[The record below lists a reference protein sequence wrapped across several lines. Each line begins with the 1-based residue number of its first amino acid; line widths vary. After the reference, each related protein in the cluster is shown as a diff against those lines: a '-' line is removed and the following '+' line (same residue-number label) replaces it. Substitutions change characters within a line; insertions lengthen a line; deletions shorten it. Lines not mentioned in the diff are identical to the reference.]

1 MNSRV
6 TSRHLHRLCFVAT
19 FVVLAGFPR
28 AGIAQ
33 TSPLR
38 SGTWKVN
45 ITKSKY
51 NPGPPPKSQT
61 RVDEASAG
69 RLKATVEGI
78 DAKGNRVAYEYD
90 VKYDGK
96 DYPIVGIGSPSG
108 AESLGFTRVH
118 TWTAEGFLKKGGK
131 VVQTTTTRLSKN
143 GKTLTVMSKGT
154 NASGQPTNN
163 VTIWEKQ

>member
-1 MNSRV
+1 MSPKDMSRYLRFV
-6 TSRHLHRLCFVAT
+6 CSVFTFVA
-19 FVVLAGFPR
+19 LAGFPR
-28 AGIAQ
+28 AGMAQ

-45 ITKSKY
+45 IAKSTY

-61 RVDEASAG
+61 RVDEASPD
-69 RLKATVEGI
+69 RLKATVEGV
-78 DAKGNRVAYEYD
+78 DAKGARVAYECD

-108 AESLGFTRVH
+108 AETLGFTHVD

-131 VVQTTTTRLSKN
+131 VVQTTTTRLSKD
-143 GKTLTVMSKGT
+143 GKTLTVMSKGI